1 MEKQALI
8 HMLVRHK
15 VADFARWKK
24 VFDSHK
30 EAQEKAG
37 LKLKHLWRN
46 IDDQNEVFFLFE
58 VEDLKKAQ
66 AFLSSQDPKVKDEAG
81 VTDEP
86 DLYFLN

>member
-1 MEKQALI
+1 MTY
-8 HMLVRHK
+8 MLVRHK
-15 VADFARWKK
+15 VADFAKWKK

-37 LKLKHLWRN
+37 LKVKHLWHN
-46 IDDQNEVFFLFE
+46 IDNPKELFFLME
-58 VEDLKKAQ
+58 VEDLNKAQ

-86 DLYFLN
+86 DLYFLS

>member
-1 MEKQALI
+1 MLY
-8 HMLVRHK
+8 MLVRHK
-15 VADFARWKK
+15 VADFARWKRI
-24 VFDSHK
+24 FDSHK

-46 IDDQNEVFFLFE
+46 IDNSNEVFFLFE
-58 VEDLKKAQ
+58 VDDLKKAQ

>member
-1 MEKQALI
+1 MI

-15 VADFARWKK
+15 VADFAKWKK
-24 VFDSHK
+24 IFDSHK

-46 IDDQNEVFFLFE
+46 LDDSNEVFFLFE
-58 VEDLKKAQ
+58 VDDLKKAQ

-86 DLYFLN
+86 DLYFLS